1 MLVIFLPLLGQILT
15 ISVCRHIKGVLT
27 IVDDVGGHF
36 GFQVTLTL
44 DSQNNIFIQS
54 DSLDLVGIY
63 PGDIHLINPSRSS
76 TFQVIVN
83 LG

>member
-1 MLVIFLPLLGQILT
+1 MQLQYADILKAYLLL
-15 ISVCRHIKGVLT
+15 LLW
-27 IVDDVGGHF
+27 GGHL

-63 PGDIHLINPSRSS
+63 LGDIHLINPSRSS

>member
-54 DSLDLVGIY
+54 DSLDLVGIDTLFTLL
-63 PGDIHLINPSRSS
+63 GQVLFKLSS
-76 TFQVIVN
+76 I
-83 LG
+83 

>member
-27 IVDDVGGHF
+27 IVDDVGDHF

-54 DSLDLVGIY
+54 GSLDLVGIDTLFNLL
-63 PGDIHLINPSRSS
+63 GQVLFELSS
-76 TFQVIVN
+76 I
-83 LG
+83 

>member
-54 DSLDLVGIY
+54 GSLDLVGIDTLFTLL
-63 PGDIHLINPSRSS
+63 GQVLFELSS
-76 TFQVIVN
+76 I
-83 LG
+83 